1 MANGTMGEGCLSEN
15 LQAVDGVRGGD
26 AQAAAVDATR
36 TADEP
41 RGFRESDHEGRNG
54 NVTDRDLGK
63 TLYLD
68 CASGIAGDM
77 FVAALLDLGGEAA
90 EAAVCEALA
99 GLPVSGFDV
108 RVSRVSKSGIDCC
121 DFDVELDA
129 GHDGHDHDMAYL
141 HGREHGHAHG
151 HASGGASACET
162 DAHAVQAGKGD
173 HASACAG
180 EGHCAQG
187 RAYAHES
194 SHGHTHTHAHEH
206 RNLADIEAIIDA
218 AALTPAARAFAR
230 CTFHIVAEAEAKAH
244 GLPVEQVHFHE
255 VGAADSIV
263 DVVSAAVLVD
273 YLNITRVVVPAL
285 TDGCGTIRCQHGVIP
300 VPVPATL
307 NICMAHGLPLS
318 SCEVEGEL
326 VTPTGAAIVAALEPE
341 FALPERYV
349 VEAVGLGAGKRTY
362 ERPSILRAMFIRE
375 QPRVC
380 PVGRSE
386 GYGSEA
392 LQAPH
397 GAGSMR
403 PAATE
408 SSFST
413 SCEPQCA
420 QGGAAVSSCIADAA
434 HVAEPQRAVGAP
446 GLSIE
451 TDAPAAVV
459 KLECEIDDA
468 TPEVLAYAAERLR
481 ESGAREVHWLPAYCK
496 KGRPAWQ
503 LQVICAEAD
512 VEPLQNIVF
521 AETTT
526 NGIRRQRMER
536 TCLERRF
543 ERAATPWGEVSVKV
557 ATLPDGSERRAPEY
571 EDCAHLARENDI
583 PLQRIMQAALNQG
596 QDL

>member
-1 MANGTMGEGCLSEN
+1 MASGTMGASSLGEN
-15 LQAVDGVRGGD
+15 MQAVDGVRGGD
-26 AQAAAVDATR
+26 VQAEAADAVR
-36 TADEP
+36 AAGEP
-41 RGFRESDHEGRNG
+41 RGVREPDNGGRNCG
-54 NVTDRDLGK
+54 GAGREPGK

-77 FVAALLDLGGEAA
+77 FVAALLDLGGEPA
-90 EAAVCEALA
+90 ERVLMRALA
-99 GLPVSGFDV
+99 SLPMQGFDV

-121 DFDVELDA
+121 DFDVELDSA
-129 GHDGHDHDMAYL
+129 HDGHDHDMAYL
-141 HGREHGHAHG
+141 HGHEHGHAHE
-151 HASGGASACET
+151 HASGGASACEANT
-162 DAHAVQAGKGD
+162 HAAQADEGD

-180 EGHCAQG
+180 EGHCAQEH
-187 RAYAHES
+187 AYANES
-194 SHGHTHTHAHEH
+194 THVHAHGHGHEH
-206 RNLADIEAIIDA
+206 RNLADIEAIIDT

-230 CTFHIVAEAEAKAH
+230 RTFRIVAEAEAKAH
-244 GLPVEQVHFHE
+244 GLFVEQVHFHE
-255 VGAADSIV
+255 VGAVDSIV

-273 YLNITRVVVPAL
+273 CLNITRAVVPAL
-285 TDGCGTIRCQHGVIP
+285 TDGRGTIRCQHGIIP

-362 ERPSILRAMFIRE
+362 ERPSILRAMFVRE
-375 QPRVC
+375 QPRVR
-380 PVGRSE
+380 PVGRNE
-386 GYGSEA
+386 GCGSEA
-392 LQAPH
+392 LRAACN
-397 GAGSMR
+397 AGSAR
-403 PAATE
+403 PAAADAAFSA
-408 SSFST
+408 SS
-413 SCEPQCA
+413 EPRCT
-420 QGGAAVSSCIADAA
+420 QGGADVLSRTTGAA
-434 HVAEPQRAVGAP
+434 HAAESRRTAGAP
-446 GLSIE
+446 ELSAE

-543 ERAATPWGEVSVKV
+543 ERAKTPWGEVSVKV

-571 EDCAHLARENDI
+571 EDCACLARENGI
-583 PLQRIMQAALNQG
+583 PLQRVMQVALNQE
-596 QDL
+596 